1 MEIIEDILIFKTNVK
16 SKPDR
21 LRLKELF
28 ESIPSINEWNVDADD
43 IDCVLRIVSRQVK
56 ADDII
61 KLLTETGYQCQE
73 LE

>member
-1 MEIIEDILIFKTNVK
+1 MEYTDDILIFKTNVK
-16 SKPDR
+16 SAPDQ

-28 ESIPSINEWNVDADD
+28 DSIPAINNWNVDADD
-43 IDCVLRIVSRQVK
+43 IDCVLRIVTRQVQ

>member
-1 MEIIEDILIFKTNVK
+1 MENTDDILIFKTNVK
-16 SKPDR
+16 SEPDQ

-28 ESIPSINEWNVDADD
+28 DSIPSINEWNVDADD
-43 IDCVLRIVSRQVK
+43 IDCVLRVVTREVK
-56 ADDII
+56 AKDII

>member
-1 MEIIEDILIFKTNVK
+1 MEYTDDILIFKTNVK
-16 SKPDR
+16 SAPDQ

-28 ESIPSINEWNVDADD
+28 DSIPSINNWNVDADD
-43 IDCVLRIVSRQVK
+43 IDCVLRIVTRQVQ

-61 KLLTETGYQCQE
+61 KLLTATGYQCQE

>member
-1 MEIIEDILIFKTNVK
+1 MEYTDDILIFKTNVK
-16 SKPDR
+16 SKPDQ

-28 ESIPSINEWNVDADD
+28 DSIPAINNWNVDADD
-43 IDCVLRIVSRQVK
+43 IDCVLRIVTRQVQ